1 MTAGTQCDSCRAFGP
16 VHASGWFYVA
26 QQPGEEDEPKSFA
39 AALFGNPSE
48 PLTFC
53 TIRCLAD
60 WAYVRNAAAEAAAG
74 TEPG

>member
-1 MTAGTQCDSCRAFGP
+1 MTAGTQCDNCRTFSSS
-16 VHASGWFYVA
+16 HAPGWFYVA
-26 QQPGEEDEPKSFA
+26 QQPGEEDAPSVMS
-39 AALFGNPSE
+39 ALFGRPSE

-53 TIRCLAD
+53 SIRCLSE